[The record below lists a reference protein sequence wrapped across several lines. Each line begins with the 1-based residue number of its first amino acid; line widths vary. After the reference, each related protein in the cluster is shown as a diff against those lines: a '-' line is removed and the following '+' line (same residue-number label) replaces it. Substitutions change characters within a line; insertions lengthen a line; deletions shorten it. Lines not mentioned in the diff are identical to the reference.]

1 MKPTKLNIHEIGGND
16 RALILIGAV
25 AALAATFAC
34 SSNGSK
40 RVENPSKPITSATV
54 RPASMQTVEPAATHP
69 APTPAVAVKR
79 TPSPKSIP
87 ATKVMT
93 YKSRDYG
100 VSFAYPWQYGFAS
113 GRSLVKG
120 DASEKPDGDEGEF
133 TLARVE
139 IPKGYY
145 PDTDFDS
152 GYLTLSLNQNVDEQ
166 GCQAQITPPKNAKV
180 ETESINGVD
189 FRWVETDE
197 GGHGSSARVRNYAA
211 FTGGACYEVEM
222 GVKTRNDRGMSREV
236 NVDSVM
242 GRLDSVLKTVE
253 IAPALR
259 DADASK
265 GESPNSAQAPVAK
278 N

>member
-16 RALILIGAV
+16 RALILIGVV

-40 RVENPSKPITSATV
+40 RVENPSKPITSPMV
-54 RPASMQTVEPAATHP
+54 RPASMQTVEPAVTQP
-69 APTPAVAVKR
+69 APTPAVPVKK
-79 TPSPKSIP
+79 TSSPKSVP

-113 GRSLVKG
+113 GRTLVK
-120 DASEKPDGDEGEF
+120 DDSSEKSDGDDGEF

-145 PDTDFDS
+145 PGTDFDS

-166 GCQAQITPPKNAKV
+166 GCQAQVTPAKDGKV
-180 ETESINGVD
+180 ETDTINGVE

-211 FTGGACYEVEM
+211 FTGGACYQVEM
-222 GVKTRNDRGMSREV
+222 GVKTRNDRGMAREV

-242 GRLDSVLKTVE
+242 SRLDGVLKTVE

-265 GESPNSAQAPVAK
+265 GETSSPAPAAVSQ

>member
-1 MKPTKLNIHEIGGND
+1 MKLTKLNIHEIGGND
-16 RALILIGAV
+16 RALILIGVV
-25 AALAATFAC
+25 AALVATFAC

-40 RVENPSKPITSATV
+40 RVENPTKPITSATV
-54 RPASMQTVEPAATHP
+54 RPAAMQTVEPAVMQP
-69 APTPAVAVKR
+69 APRPAAAVKKAS
-79 TPSPKSIP
+79 SPKSIP
-87 ATKVMT
+87 STKLMT

-100 VSFAYPWQYGFAS
+100 VSFDYPWQYGFAS
-113 GRSLVKG
+113 GRSLAQDG
-120 DASEKPDGDEGEF
+120 SSEKSDGDDGEF

-152 GYLTLSLNQNVDEQ
+152 GYMTLSLNQNVDEQ
-166 GCQAQITPPKNAKV
+166 GCQAQITPAKDAKV
-180 ETESINGVD
+180 ETDTINGVE

-211 FTGGACYEVEM
+211 FTGGACYQVEM
-222 GVKTRNDRGMSREV
+222 GVKTRNDRGMAREV
-236 NVDSVM
+236 NIDSVM
-242 GRLDSVLKTVE
+242 NRLDAVLQTIE

-259 DADASK
+259 DADASQT
-265 GESPNSAQAPVAK
+265 GPSSPNPAPVSQ

>member
-16 RALILIGAV
+16 RALILIGVV

-34 SSNGSK
+34 PSNGSK

-54 RPASMQTVEPAATHP
+54 RPAALQTIEPAVAQP
-69 APTPAVAVKR
+69 APTPAAKK
-79 TPSPKSIP
+79 TSSSKPIP

-100 VSFAYPWQYGFAS
+100 VSFDYPWQYEFAS
-113 GRSLVKG
+113 GRSLAK
-120 DASEKPDGDEGEF
+120 DSEKSDGDEGEF

-152 GYLTLSLNQNVDEQ
+152 GYLALSLNQNVDEQ
-166 GCQAQITPPKNAKV
+166 GCQAQVTPAKDGKV
-180 ETESINGVD
+180 ETDTINGVE

-211 FTGGACYEVEM
+211 FTGGACYQVEM
-222 GVKTRNDRGMSREV
+222 GVKTRNDRGMAREV

-242 GRLDSVLKTVE
+242 SRLDGVLKTVE

-265 GESPNSAQAPVAK
+265 GETSSPAPAAVSQ